1 VPSSALNAGGGLL
14 RITADPAAGVSVQ
27 GPSGSRGLTTPVR
40 DLKLPAGVYVLT
52 FRNQTYPEPVVAR
65 VLLGA
70 GEARSVHVD
79 FRDVEPRVTVR

>member
-1 VPSSALNAGGGLL
+1 MS
-14 RITADPAAGVSVQ
+14 IQ
-27 GPSGSRGLTTPVR
+27 GPSGARSLTTPVR
-40 DLKLPAGVYVLT
+40 DLKLAPGVYVLT

-65 VLLGA
+65 VPLAA

>member
-1 VPSSALNAGGGLL
+1 L
-14 RITADPAAGVSVQ
+14 RITADPAAGVSIQ
-27 GPSGSRGLTTPVR
+27 GPSGARALTTPVR
-40 DLKLPAGVYVLT
+40 DLKLPPGVYVLT

-70 GEARSVHVD
+70 GEAHSVHVD

>member
-1 VPSSALNAGGGLL
+1 M
-14 RITADPAAGVSVQ
+14 
-27 GPSGSRGLTTPVR
+27 R

-70 GEARSVHVD
+70 GDARSVHVD